1 MAETVQERVIR
12 VFAEFKKVPTD
23 EITMDTTFEELGFD
37 SLDGLNLVFEL
48 EEEFDLT
55 VPDDKVADMRGVRQA
70 VEGIEMLLEAKA
82 RGIDVNAVAAKE
94 FEEKQAQFRAKKEAE
109 TAKTD
114 DAKPAPE
121 PKKEKAKPAA
131 KTKKADAAPKAAKET
146 KAKETKAK
154 AKETKPKETKAKT
167 TKKKPSA

>member
-12 VFAEFKKVPTD
+12 VFADFKKVPKE

-55 VPDDKVADMRGVRQA
+55 IPDDKVQDMKGVRQA

-82 RGIDVNAVAAKE
+82 QGIDVNAAAAQD
-94 FEEKQAQFRAKKEAE
+94 FAAQQAAFKAKKESEKSKDASS
-109 TAKTD
+109 AKDTKDTKQAKAD
-114 DAKPAPE
+114 DAP
-121 PKKEKAKPAA
+121 AKP
-131 KTKKADAAPKAAKET
+131 K
-146 KAKETKAK
+146 
-154 AKETKPKETKAKT
+154 KAKT
-167 TKKKPSA
+167 ADKATDKQKPKKSAQPKK